1 MTLTKKAIGGTVL
14 FLLLV
19 IVALIIFIATFD
31 LNRLKPTINEKVTAE
46 LHRPFAINGDLGV
59 QWMRQPDQAG
69 WRSWVPWPH
78 LHAEDVVLGNPPE
91 VPGDYTARIKRV
103 EASISPLALL
113 HREVYLPRITLVEPD
128 AALKRLQNGK
138 NNWTFNLANSDQPQ
152 QGTPP
157 SPWSFKVDDIAFDQ
171 GKIGFQDPITKAD
184 VQVLVNPLGK
194 PVPFAE
200 LAGGEEKA
208 TGTASQNATETSSKK
223 TAGTTSKE
231 TTGTTSKET
240 TGTTSKETAGTTS
253 KETTGTASQKTD
265 DYVFG
270 WKVSGKYNNEPLKGD
285 GKIGGMLALRSSNRP
300 FPLQAD
306 VSSGS
311 TRVVLAGTLQD
322 PMNLGGLDLR
332 LKLAGDSLGD
342 LHGLTGVVLP
352 DTPPYSTDGHLIARF
367 QEKAGNRF
375 RYEKFNGKIGQSDIH
390 GTLEYIQGKPRP
402 SLSGEVESNQL
413 RFADLGPLIGAD
425 SGTAGKKQQAKTNS
439 IQPPD
444 KVLPYD
450 KFDTD
455 KWSTMDADVTFS
467 GKRIEHGKSLPISD
481 LFTHV
486 KLDDGVLL
494 LDPLRFGMARGNLNS
509 TIRLEGNQKPMRGR
523 ADLHARKL
531 QLKALFPDVAAM
543 RSSMGQLNGD
553 AQFTGTGN
561 SVAALLGSSNGELR
575 ILMNDGVI
583 SRNLM
588 EIAGLNVGNY
598 VVGKLFG
605 DDQVK
610 INCAAADLG
619 VRNGLATPK
628 VFVFDTENAVIK
640 IDGTTNFATERLDLS
655 INPDS
660 KGVRIV
666 TLRSPLYVRGT
677 FKHPDAGVKPGP
689 LIARGAA
696 AVALGAVL
704 APAAAL
710 LALISPSGGEE
721 NQCGPILQEMK
732 NSK

>member
-1 MTLTKKAIGGTVL
+1 MTLTKKVIGGTVIIL
-14 FLLLV
+14 LLLV
-19 IVALIIFIATFD
+19 VAVIVYIATYD
-31 LNRLKPTINEKVTAE
+31 LNRLKPTINQKVSAE

-59 QWMRQPDQAG
+59 QWMRQPDQTG

-78 LHAEDVVLGNPPE
+78 LHAQDVVLGNPPD
-91 VPGDYTARIKRV
+91 VPGDYTARLTRV

-113 HREVYLPRITLVEPD
+113 HKEVYLPRITLVGPD
-128 AALKRLQNGK
+128 ASLKRLADGK

-152 QGTPP
+152 QNTPP
-157 SPWSFKVDDIAFDQ
+157 SAWSFKVDDIAFDQ
-171 GKIGFQDPITKAD
+171 GKIDFLDPITKAD
-184 VQVLVNPLGK
+184 IHLLVNPLGK

-200 LAGGEEKA
+200 LAGGEKPAGDAAAKA
-208 TGTASQNATETSSKK
+208 
-223 TAGTTSKE
+223 
-231 TTGTTSKET
+231 
-240 TGTTSKETAGTTS
+240 
-253 KETTGTASQKTD
+253 D
-265 DYVFG
+265 DYIFG

-285 GKIGGMLALRSSNRP
+285 GKIGGMLALRSKDQP

-311 TRVVLAGTLQD
+311 TRVVLAGTLED

-332 LKLAGDSLGD
+332 LKLSGDSLGD

-367 QEKAGNRF
+367 QDKDGSRF
-375 RYEKFNGKIGQSDIH
+375 RYEKFNGKIGQSDVH
-390 GTLEYIQGKPRP
+390 GTLEYQQRKPRP
-402 SLSGEVESNQL
+402 RLTGEVVSNQL

-425 SGTAGKKQQAKTNS
+425 SGTAAGKEKAKTKS
-439 IQPPD
+439 VQPPD

-450 KFDTD
+450 KFDTA

-481 LFTHV
+481 LSTHV

-494 LDPLRFGMARGNLNS
+494 LDPLRFGLARGTLNS
-509 TIRLEGNQKPMRGR
+509 TIRLEGNRTPMRGR
-523 ADLHARKL
+523 ADLHARNL
-531 QLKALFPDVAAM
+531 QLKALFPDVEAM
-543 RSSMGQLNGD
+543 RSSMGQMNGD
-553 AQFTGTGN
+553 AQITGTGN
-561 SVAALLGSSNGELR
+561 SVAALLGSSNGSVR

-610 INCAAADLG
+610 INCAAADLNIN
-619 VRNGLATPK
+619 NGLASPRL
-628 VFVFDTENAVIK
+628 FLFDTENAVIR
-640 IDGTTNFATERLDLS
+640 ISGTTNFSSERMDLS

-689 LIARGAA
+689 LITRGAA

-704 APAAAL
+704 TPAAAL
-710 LALISPSGGEE
+710 LALISPSGGDD
-721 NQCGPILQEMK
+721 NQCGPILQQMK
-732 NSK
+732 NAK